1 MEFTIEIRAKT
12 GKFKELH
19 QTLEALLPTIRKAKG
34 CRDCRICRDMEDGEV
49 FSLSVHW
56 EARAN
61 LEHYVRSDNGSA
73 LLGAVDL
80 LSETAKV
87 RFDQDSVW
95 EGIDSLKSMR
105 KTRPNHEEPRQ
116 YDYCVPAFH
125 GGGRKKSKR

>member
-12 GKFKELH
+12 GKFKELY

-61 LEHYVRSDNGSA
+61 LENYVRSDNGSA

-87 RFDQDSVW
+87 RIGNDTPW
-95 EGIDSLKSMR
+95 EGTEIVKRMR
-105 KTRPNHEEPRQ
+105 K
-116 YDYCVPAFH
+116 
-125 GGGRKKSKR
+125 KK

>member
-12 GKFKELH
+12 GKFKELY

-34 CRDCRICRDMEDGEV
+34 CRGCRICRDVEDEEV
-49 FSLSVHW
+49 LSLLVHW

-61 LEHYVRSDNGSA
+61 LEQYVRSDNGSA

-95 EGIDSLKSMR
+95 EGIDSLKRMR
-105 KTRPNHEEPRQ
+105 KTRPNH
-116 YDYCVPAFH
+116 
-125 GGGRKKSKR
+125 